1 VLAKLDRALALV
13 TWLAAA
19 VVVVALFA
27 GPSLLLAK
35 DDTPVP
41 AATPAAGADGKAV
54 FAANC
59 ASCHTLAAAGA
70 SGAVGPNLDQL
81 KPDAGTVEATVTSG
95 SGSMPAFQG
104 RLSAEEI
111 KAVAQFVATS
121 AGG

>member
-1 VLAKLDRALALV
+1 MLAKLDRALALV

-27 GPSLLLAK
+27 GPSLLLAR
-35 DDTPVP
+35 DDTPV
-41 AATPAAGADGKAV
+41 PAAGADGKAV